1 MHLNFI
7 LILIVFLLQC
17 VWQGLGSYVEMGA
30 GALGGQMKMSDSW
43 SWGYESLWG
52 TIMTG
57 PLQGP
62 EVRCAIVEL
71 LTLEPF
77 LWPLRVGI

>member
-52 TIMTG
+52 TIMT
-57 PLQGP
+57 
-62 EVRCAIVEL
+62 V
-71 LTLEPF
+71 TN
-77 LWPLRVGI
+77 